1 MLVLARK
8 LDERIIIGEEIT
20 IQVVDVD
27 PATLKVKIG
36 IDAPRDLRVD
46 REEVK
51 IAIEKARKESSTND
65 TRS

>member
-8 LDERIIIGEEIT
+8 LGERIIIGEEIT